1 MAFDG
6 WKKANGV
13 KDDKRSWTRD
23 DVEELQDD
31 IRTMKKDNPD
41 GKPTGKLRAALKE
54 ARRGRN

>member
-13 KDDKRSWTRD
+13 KDDKKSWTQE
-23 DVEELQDD
+23 DVDS
-31 IRTMKKDNPD
+31 IRESIEVMKKDNPD

-54 ARRGRN
+54 ARRARN